1 MSCKKGV
8 PKTLKKLSEKYLCRS
23 QESQVK
29 VIPCEFYGIFGNI
42 YFVEHLRTHTCVKW
56 SNEKN
61 VLTSIFRENH
71 RWWCPLKYSCRIE
84 GLEHGC
90 LQFYLKG
97 DQSQILSCKTCEVLQ
112 SFSFTQ
118 HYLLLGIC
126 FWFPAT
132 FLRYRYLYQQYINSV
147 TTSCLGTPDIATCKW
162 STLLALKIFKGNN
175 KIQVKSNILGL
186 RLTQRTKWYVAE
198 AVAPRCSAKNVPW
211 NIWKNSQENAC
222 TGDFL
227 KLNL

>member
-1 MSCKKGV
+1 M
-8 PKTLKKLSEKYLCRS
+8 P
-23 QESQVK
+23 ESRESGKSDFLWILRDFQ
-29 VIPCEFYGIFGNI
+29 
-42 YFVEHLRTHTCVKW
+42 EHLFRRTSVNAYLREMKQW
-56 SNEKN
+56 KN
-61 VLTSIFRENH
+61 VLTNIFTENH

-90 LQFYLKG
+90 LQFYLKRT
-97 DQSQILSCKTCEVLQ
+97 QSQILSCKTCEVLQ

-162 STLLALKIFKGNN
+162 STLLALK
-175 KIQVKSNILGL
+175 
-186 RLTQRTKWYVAE
+186 
-198 AVAPRCSAKNVPW
+198 C
-211 NIWKNSQENAC
+211 
-222 TGDFL
+222 L
-227 KLNL
+227 KEIKKTRSRVTFWGWGWLSEQKDM

>member
-1 MSCKKGV
+1 MPESRESSKGES
-8 PKTLKKLSEKYLCRS
+8 LWILRNFQEYLFCRTS
-23 QESQVK
+23 VNA
-29 VIPCEFYGIFGNI
+29 Y
-42 YFVEHLRTHTCVKW
+42 LREMKQW
-56 SNEKN
+56 KN
-61 VLTSIFRENH
+61 VLTNIFTENH

-90 LQFYLKG
+90 LQFYLKRT
-97 DQSQILSCKTCEVLQ
+97 QSQILSCKTCEVLQ

-126 FWFPAT
+126 FWFPAI

-186 RLTQRTKWYVAE
+186 RLTQRTKWYVVE